1 MERNKSNG
9 VRAAVRLTQLRRR
22 IERWR
27 LTRAKRS
34 PMPAELWVAA
44 TELAQELGVY
54 RVARELRVGYESLK
68 ERAGAAGENG
78 ARPADTFV
86 EVDGAS
92 LFAAAPAASVGS
104 AVELSDASGTKMV
117 IRLAADQ
124 AVDVAALL
132 AAFRRRP
139 A

>member
-1 MERNKSNG
+1 MGTAGRG
-9 VRAAVRLTQLRRR
+9 AQGLARLSQLRRR

-27 LTRAKRS
+27 WTRVKRS
-34 PMPAELWVAA
+34 PMPAELWRAA

-54 RVARELRVGYESLK
+54 RVARDVGVGYESLK
-68 ERAGAAGENG
+68 DRVEAQGEHGEREAGAFVELAGAALVAE
-78 ARPADTFV
+78 PP
-86 EVDGAS
+86 
-92 LFAAAPAASVGS
+92 AAARSE
-104 AVELSDASGTKMV
+104 VELSDARGTTMV

-132 AAFRRRP
+132 AAFRRMP